1 MAQHYLANIW
11 LQILRLN
18 WNKIHSV
25 PSTGVQDVL
34 GRDED
39 VFQPGLGEYKGFQAR
54 IDVDPEATPRFQK
67 ARTVPYSQR
76 ALADQELDRLV
87 REGTLE
93 PVDHSEWAALIV
105 SVLKPDKKSVCI
117 CGDFGVTVNP
127 VSKLNH
133 YPIPKVDDLF
143 TTLQGSKLFTKLDLR
158 QAYLQLPLDE
168 DSRKYVVINTQKELF
183 RYTRLP
189 YGISSAPGI
198 FQRVMENLLKG
209 IPRVTVYID
218 DILITSASESE
229 HLETLGAVLNNLQSV

>member
-93 PVDHSEWAALIV
+93 PVDHSEWAALIA
-105 SVLKPDKKSVCI
+105 SVLKPDKKSVRI
-117 CGDFGVTVNP
+117 CGDFRVTVNP